1 MNEEEFFRRRK
12 RGVGVA
18 GEGILGRE
26 SKSETTRKQKKGTV
40 FPGNVN
46 ISVKEERL

>member
-1 MNEEEFFRRRK
+1 M
-12 RGVGVA
+12 GVA

-26 SKSETTRKQKKGTV
+26 NKSETTRKPKRSAV

-46 ISVKEERL
+46 ILVKEERL